1 MMNPSVAEPADKET
15 GMAQK
20 QTHST
25 TARKGTDQTGHK
37 STDRREIRGRD
48 RRAEKR
54 TERETLI
61 VVLFPSLFERMTE
74 AA

>member
-1 MMNPSVAEPADKET
+1 MLQPKPA
-15 GMAQK
+15 Q
-20 QTHST
+20 
-25 TARKGTDQTGHK
+25 TARKGTDLTARKGH
-37 STDRREIRGRD
+37 DRRETRGRD

-54 TERETLI
+54 TEREALI

>member
-1 MMNPSVAEPADKET
+1 
-15 GMAQK
+15 MAQK

-25 TARKGTDQTGHK
+25 TARKGTDQTARKGHA
-37 STDRREIRGRD
+37 THRDLRGRD